1 MEHTDLMIDDKNLAD
16 WAAGSNTQP
25 VLPGIKEISQDP
37 DLYGE
42 DDEV

>member
-1 MEHTDLMIDDKNLAD
+1 MLNDKNLAH
-16 WAAGSNTQP
+16 WANGSNTQP
-25 VLPGIKEISQDP
+25 VIAGVREISQDP

>member
-1 MEHTDLMIDDKNLAD
+1 MTDDKNLAN

-25 VLPGIKEISQDP
+25 VLPGVREISQDP
-37 DLYGE
+37 DLYDE